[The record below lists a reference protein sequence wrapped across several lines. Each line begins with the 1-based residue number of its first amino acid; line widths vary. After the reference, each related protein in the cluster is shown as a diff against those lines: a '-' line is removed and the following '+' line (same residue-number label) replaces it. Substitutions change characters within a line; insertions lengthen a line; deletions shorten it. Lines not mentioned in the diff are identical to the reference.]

1 MSWIRSIFSKG
12 KKKSAD
18 EYPVLF
24 NGLYRFN
31 HSNIIAD
38 KNLNGCEISDTL
50 FIEGDI
56 KESTIG
62 LVFGEN
68 YGLNILKNMK
78 ERFNNQF
85 PSSLVITTPSGNSDI
100 YSKLPSIEI
109 PSLSEEEMTFF
120 QGKKWYT
127 ANEER
132 INSYVDKLISN
143 KSLVF
148 LFPENNAFV
157 LGLFEEIALYILSSG
172 KQPVMFVHLPIAEKN
187 ITDEFSI
194 MTFLYGLSRKSQKNP
209 LPYVLVDDEK
219 LIKNNQNKDSEEV
232 LATFVRR
239 EANLIADFIIG
250 LQQSSEFYRVD
261 QSNFLRIFKEA
272 RGICR
277 LISFDVYDNNPELS
291 NLLTKIHEGDS
302 FPSKSKAT
310 RGFFLIQPG
319 PSGLTTASY
328 RLIRESFSNS
338 DVIFSFMQKR
348 ENGAILRGILSY
360 NILPREVLKRLE
372 NLGKLSINLYDEL
385 GNRIVFED
393 STFLGAVFDASKW
406 VISLPVVEKLK

>member
-18 EYPVLF
+18 EYPILF

-31 HSNIIAD
+31 HSNIITD
-38 KNLNGCEISDTL
+38 KDLNGCEISDTL

-56 KESTIG
+56 KESPIG

-68 YGLNILKNMK
+68 YGLNILKSMK
-78 ERFNNQF
+78 KRFNGQL
-85 PSSLVITTPSGNSDI
+85 PSSLVITTPSGDSDI
-100 YSKLPSIEI
+100 YSKLPSIEL

-157 LGLFEEIALYILSSG
+157 LALFEEIALYILSSN
-172 KQPVMFVHLPIAEKN
+172 KQPVMFVHLPVAKKN
-187 ITDEFSI
+187 IIKEFSI
-194 MTFLYGLSRKSQKNP
+194 MTFIYGLLRKSQKNH
-209 LPYVLVDDEK
+209 LPYVLVDEEK
-219 LIKNNQNKDSEEV
+219 LIKNNQNKDSEEI
-232 LATFVRR
+232 LATFVQR
-239 EANLIADFIIG
+239 EANLITDFIIG
-250 LQQSSEFYRVD
+250 LQQPSEFYQVD
-261 QSNFLRIFKEA
+261 QSNFLRIFKDA

-291 NLLTKIHEGDS
+291 QLLAKIDEGDS
-302 FPSKSKAT
+302 FSLKTRAT

-319 PSGLTTASY
+319 PIGLTTASY
-328 RLIRESFSNS
+328 RRIRERFSNS
-338 DVIFSFMQKR
+338 DVIFSFLQKR
-348 ENGAILRGILSY
+348 ENGAILRGILTY

-372 NLGKLSINLYDEL
+372 NLGKLLISLYDEL
-385 GNRIVFED
+385 GDRIMFED

-406 VISLPVVEKLK
+406 AISLPVVEKLK

>member
-1 MSWIRSIFSKG
+1 MSWVRSIFSKG

-24 NGLYRFN
+24 NGLYKFN
-31 HSNIIAD
+31 HSNIITD
-38 KNLNGCEISDTL
+38 KDLNGCEISDTL

-78 ERFNNQF
+78 DRFNNQF
-85 PSSLVITTPSGNSDI
+85 PPSLIITTPSGNSDI
-100 YSKLPSIEI
+100 YSKLPSIEL

-157 LGLFEEIALYILSSG
+157 LSLFEEIALYILSSD

-219 LIKNNQNKDSEEV
+219 LIKNNQNKDSEEI

-250 LQQSSEFYRVD
+250 LQQTSEFYRVD
-261 QSNFLRIFKEA
+261 QSNFLRIFQDA

-291 NLLTKIHEGDS
+291 NLLIKIHEGDS
-302 FPSKSKAT
+302 FPLKSRAT

-319 PSGLTTASY
+319 PTGLTTASY
-328 RLIRESFSNS
+328 RRIRESFSNS
-338 DVIFSFMQKR
+338 DVIFSFPQKR
-348 ENGAILRGILSY
+348 ENGAIIRGILAY
-360 NILPREVLKRLE
+360 NILPREILKRLE
-372 NLGKLSINLYDEL
+372 NLGKLSISLYDKL
-385 GNRIVFED
+385 GNRIMFED

-406 VISLPVVEKLK
+406 EISLPVVEKLK

>member
-31 HSNIIAD
+31 HSNIIND
-38 KNLNGCEISDTL
+38 KDLNGCEISETL

-56 KESTIG
+56 KESPIG

-68 YGLNILKNMK
+68 YGLSILKNIK
-78 ERFNNQF
+78 KRFNGQL
-85 PSSLVITTPSGNSDI
+85 PPSLVITTPSGDSDT
-100 YSKLPSIEI
+100 YSKLPSIEL

-157 LGLFEEIALYILSSG
+157 LGLFEEIALYILNSN
-172 KQPVMFVHLPIAEKN
+172 KQPVMFIHLPVAEKN
-187 ITDEFSI
+187 IIEEFSI
-194 MTFLYGLSRKSQKNP
+194 MTFIYGLLRKSQKSH
-209 LPYVLVDDEK
+209 LPYVLVDDTK

-232 LATFVRR
+232 LATFAQR
-239 EANLIADFIIG
+239 EANLIADFIVG
-250 LQQSSEFYRVD
+250 LQQPSEFYQVD
-261 QSNFLRIFKEA
+261 QSNFLRIFKDA

-291 NLLTKIHEGDS
+291 HFLAKIDEGDS
-302 FPSKSKAT
+302 FPLKTKAT

-319 PSGLTTASY
+319 PKGLTTASY
-328 RLIRESFSNS
+328 RRIRESFSNS
-338 DVIFSFMQKR
+338 DVIFSFLQKR
-348 ENGAILRGILSY
+348 ENGAILRGILTY

-372 NLGKLSINLYDEL
+372 SLGKLLINLYDEL
-385 GNRIVFED
+385 GNRILFED
-393 STFLGAVFDASKW
+393 STFLGAVFDASTW
-406 VISLPVVEKLK
+406 VISLPVVERLK

>member
-12 KKKSAD
+12 RKKSVD

-24 NGLYRFN
+24 NGLYKFD
-31 HSNIIAD
+31 HSNIISD
-38 KNLNGCEISDTL
+38 KELKGCEISETL

-56 KESTIG
+56 KESPIG

-68 YGLNILKNMK
+68 YGLNILKSIK
-78 ERFNNQF
+78 KRFNNQL
-85 PSSLVITTPSGNSDI
+85 PSSLVITAPSGNSDV
-100 YSKLPSIEI
+100 YSQLPLIEL
-109 PSLSEEEMTFF
+109 PPLSEEEMTFF
-120 QGKKWYT
+120 QGKKWYK

-132 INSYVDKLISN
+132 INSYVDKIIKN

-157 LGLFEEIALYILSSG
+157 LGLFEEIALYILNSD

-187 ITDEFSI
+187 IINEFSV
-194 MTFLYGLSRKSQKNP
+194 MTFLYGLSRKSQKNH
-209 LPYVLVDDEK
+209 LPYVLIDDEK
-219 LIKNNQNKDSEEV
+219 LIKSNPNKDSEEI
-232 LATFVRR
+232 LATFIQR

-250 LQQSSEFYRVD
+250 LQQPSEFYQVD
-261 QSNFLRIFKEA
+261 QSNFLRIFKDA

-277 LISFDVYDNNPELS
+277 LISFDVFDNNPELS
-291 NLLTKIHEGDS
+291 HLLAKIDKADS
-302 FPSKSKAT
+302 FPLKTRAT

-319 PSGLTTASY
+319 PSGLTTANY
-328 RLIRESFSNS
+328 RRIRESFSNS
-338 DVIFSFMQKR
+338 DVIFSFLQKR
-348 ENGAILRGILSY
+348 ENGAILRGILAY

-372 NLGKLSINLYDEL
+372 NLGKLSISLYDEL
-385 GNRIVFED
+385 GNRIMFED

-406 VISLPVVEKLK
+406 EISLPIVEKLK